1 MNDTDNSGASEHMMR
16 CNERAAERRL
26 FRQFGYCGID
36 SL

>member
-1 MNDTDNSGASEHMMR
+1 MNDMDTSGASEHMMR
-16 CNERAAERRL
+16 CNERAAERHL